1 MKMKQVYFLRPVF
14 PILFFILSI
23 LAGCSSSGEKEKA
36 ILGLWNAH
44 WQTEADASMPDLSDE
59 NLHMTGVINFMEDGK
74 VEISAFGFDGCIFYE
89 DTLMNTLNWK
99 ISDSELRFIDQ
110 GDDQGLPYT
119 INKFS
124 SNELHL
130 TLLDDINLILSRN

>member
-1 MKMKQVYFLRPVF
+1 MKQAYFLRSVF
-14 PILFFILSI
+14 AFSFFILSI
-23 LAGCSSSGEKEKA
+23 LAGCSGNKAKEKT
-36 ILGLWNAH
+36 ILGQWNAH
-44 WQTEADASMPDLSDE
+44 WQTEADASLPGLTDE

-119 INKFS
+119 IKQFS
-124 SNELHL
+124 STELHL
-130 TLLDDINLILSRN
+130 TLLDDINLTLSRN